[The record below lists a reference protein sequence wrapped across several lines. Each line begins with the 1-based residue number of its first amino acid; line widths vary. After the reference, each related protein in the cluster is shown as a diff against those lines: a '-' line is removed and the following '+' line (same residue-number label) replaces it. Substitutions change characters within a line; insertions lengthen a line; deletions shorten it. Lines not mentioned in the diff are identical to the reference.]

1 MSSDSSSG
9 DPGANGDES
18 LDELAERYSVDRIG
32 EENRVPYFG
41 IRSSDVWFIGGTAVA
56 ALTVALLA
64 GLTLGALVA
73 AGVMLGVG
81 VYLLYVTPDH
91 TKIAAWVKNMWRYLK
106 RPSVTHSAPAGAP
119 ADERNAGGLLNRTP
133 FQPDERTEELTGIR
147 RAWVGDGAVLRRD
160 GRLEGALE
168 IAPGNMDF
176 APWTE
181 WRDIQQTCQEY
192 ANKHTHSE
200 LKLHITT
207 QEFGLDS
214 LTDRL
219 EQQLEDPMIQSRPTL
234 AALLHEYRQRRPRQM
249 REQGL
254 QQHRIFLFVTVSAKE
269 IEETHVAESTPAE
282 KTAKIPVL
290 GRLVE
295 ALPGSDVSST
305 RGLSPLEEHNEMVE
319 LLDKRLDDIRDDIVS
334 REPKWDAQRVS
345 TIELF
350 QLARQF
356 WTGSR
361 ASEAAIDRTLRQP
374 AAATGRPTAGAPAD
388 TGDGAAAATDG
399 GQPSSGRPAPRRSPA
414 DADTSSTGGDT

>member
-1 MSSDSSSG
+1 MSSNSSSG
-9 DPGANGDES
+9 DPGADGDES

-91 TKIAAWVKNMWRYLK
+91 TKIAAWVKNMWRYIK
-106 RPSVTHSAPAGAP
+106 RPSVTYSAPADAP
-119 ADERNAGGLLNRTP
+119 SEKRNAGGLLNRTP

-147 RAWVGDGAVLRRD
+147 RAWVGDGAILRRD

-168 IAPGNMDF
+168 FSPGNMDF

-269 IEETHVAESTPAE
+269 IEETHVSESTPAE
-282 KTAKIPVL
+282 KTAKIPIL

-295 ALPGSDVSST
+295 VLPGSDVSST
-305 RGLSPLEEHNEMVE
+305 RGLSPLEEHNEMIE
-319 LLDKRLDDIRDDIVS
+319 LLDKRLGDIRDDVVS

-356 WTGSR
+356 WTGRR
-361 ASEAAIDRTLRQP
+361 ASKTAIERTLRQP
-374 AAATGRPTAGAPAD
+374 AAATGRPTAGGPAD
-388 TGDGAAAATDG
+388 TDGSPAAATDG
-399 GQPSSGRPAPRRSPA
+399 GQSSSSGPDTQRSPA
-414 DADTSSTGGDT
+414 GADTSSTEGDT